1 MSYDGT
7 FNWEPSRRWVRG
19 VKGGTTVVDS
29 KAPLLVW
36 GPTHPVPHYAF
47 PIEDVRADLFTPAES
62 RPGHFDLTV
71 DGETIA
77 DAAFAHPELPGH
89 LTIAWFRHATP
100 VLDHWYEEEEEIFVH
115 PRDPYKRVDPIPSSR
130 HVRVE
135 IGGRVVADTRA
146 PVLLYETGLPT
157 RYYVPP
163 NDVDFSLL
171 EPTDS
176 STRCPYKGEAS
187 YWSLREPVEGVPAD
201 VAWAYHAPIPAAA
214 PIKGYVAFYNEFV
227 DIIVDGVKEERPETV
242 FSRR

>member
-1 MSYDGT
+1 MLYDGT
-7 FNWEPSRRWVRG
+7 FNWEPSGRWVRG
-19 VKGGTTVVDS
+19 VRGGVTVVDS
-29 KAPLLVW
+29 KAPILVW
-36 GPTHPVPHYAF
+36 GSDHPVPAYAF
-47 PIEDVRADLFTPAES
+47 PAADVR
-62 RPGHFDLTV
+62 GLTSDGNLDV
-71 DGETIA
+71 DGEILTGVVTTY
-77 DAAFAHPELPGH
+77 PELPDH
-89 LTIAWFRHATP
+89 VSIAWFRHEGT

-135 IGGRVVADTRA
+135 IGGRVVADTRN

-163 NDVDFSLL
+163 GDVDFALL

-201 VAWAYHAPIPAAA
+201 IAWAYHDPIPAAA
-214 PIKGYVAFYNEFV
+214 GIKDHVAFYNEFV
-227 DIIVDGVKEERPETV
+227 DIIVDGVKEDRPETV
-242 FSRR
+242 FSRK

>member
-1 MSYDGT
+1 MPYDGT

-19 VKGGTTVVDS
+19 VRGGTTVVDS
-29 KAPLLVW
+29 KAPVLVW
-36 GPTHPVPHYAF
+36 GPDHPVPAYAF
-47 PIEDVRADLFTPAES
+47 PISDVSGLTGAS
-62 RPGHFDLTV
+62 DLTV
-71 DGETIA
+71 EGETSA
-77 DAAFAHPELPGH
+77 GVVSTYPELPDH
-89 LTIAWFRHATP
+89 VSIAWFRYEGT

-135 IGGRVVADTRA
+135 IGGRVVADTRN

-163 NDVDFSLL
+163 GDVDFALL

-176 STRCPYKGEAS
+176 GTRCPYKGEAS

-201 VAWAYHAPIPAAA
+201 VAWAYHDPIPAAA
-214 PIKGYVAFYNEFV
+214 GIKDHVAFYNEFV
-227 DIIVDGVKEERPETV
+227 DIIVDGVKEDRPETV
-242 FSRR
+242 FSKR